1 MPVKFEDVSFAF
13 DFVGSEDIGIHCA
26 WLNRETGET
35 HLRSEMSD
43 DYEELPDDIEDEKY
57 IAIPHKKELDL
68 GKPLVLRFVREH
80 LPDDLD
86 EAYDMF
92 SRKGGY
98 ARFRR
103 LLARRRAVDRWY
115 DFSAKAEQ
123 KALREWCAENAID
136 LVD

>member
-1 MPVKFEDVSFAF
+1 MPVKFQDVLIAF
-13 DFVGSEDIGIHCA
+13 EYVSGEDIGLSHA

-35 HLRSEMSD
+35 YCHSSRYD
-43 DYEELPDDIEDEKY
+43 DREELPDDIEDEKY
-57 IAIPHKKELDL
+57 TAIPHKKKLSL

-86 EAYDMF
+86 EACDLF
-92 SRKGGY
+92 RRKGAY
-98 ARFRR
+98 ARFRN
-103 LLARRRAVDRWY
+103 LLARRRAVDRWR
-115 DFSAKAEQ
+115 DFSAKAVE